1 MDSTLVATRLNDQ
14 KAFFFF
20 QSFVLQIETIQF
32 FSKNVFDIH
41 RTPIL
46 CFVLQD
52 KLINLN
58 LNNKGQWKSATP
70 LVLQIK
76 TIHFFLK
83 NMLIFTSIYCT
94 VFPSL
99 RQTNKFQL
107 K

>member
-1 MDSTLVATRLNDQ
+1 MDSTLVATRLNDL

-20 QSFVLQIETIQF
+20 QSFFVLQIETIQF
-32 FSKNVFDIH
+32 FPKMCYDIH

-58 LNNKGQWKSATP
+58 LNNKGQWKSAMP

-76 TIHFFLK
+76 TIHFFSK
-83 NMLIFTSIYCT
+83 NMLIFTSIYS
-94 VFPSL
+94 VFFFE
-99 RQTNKFQL
+99 TNK
-107 K
+107 